1 MTSALLLLVALAAT
15 PDGGASDAGAAPT
28 DGGPADAAL
37 SPPPLS
43 TPPALPTVEPQ
54 PPEAARPAVV
64 VQGRL
69 FARGSRDPVGGAS
82 VVVDGLAAGE
92 TDADGRFSLVVTPG
106 RRVLQ
111 IQQPGYQP
119 LTHFVEARS
128 GLAPLELR
136 LQASD
141 EGAHR
146 YETVVK
152 GKSQDEAPVRTLSGP
167 EITRTA
173 GSLGDPFRV
182 IESLPGVATMMWP
195 LPIYAVRGANP
206 GNTGYFLDGVRI
218 PALFHFALGP
228 AVIHPYFLESLDFYS
243 AGYPARHGRYVSG
256 IVAANTAAPPTDRAH
271 GSVDVRLFDAGGILT
286 VPINDGHGTLAV
298 AARYAYPAGLASA
311 LVEDVRFHYWDYQL
325 RFDHDLG
332 PGRFSATVMGS
343 YDLFATRSRIEVS
356 SSDGGSVQQRETE
369 DSLILAF
376 QRYDLRWRGAAG
388 GGRLSVGLAL
398 GADRSESAVEEE
410 DSNGGTRTRNLTPR
424 VSYLR
429 SLSRAADLELGID
442 GEVTRFRGLL
452 ENRPGALRSGL
463 TSSRTAALVGGYGSL
478 LYRMGD
484 RVVVT
489 PGLRLDVFHEG
500 SATRADLGPRLNLRV
515 RAGEALWLKATGG
528 RASQM
533 PSLPFQLP
541 GIEAFELQRLG
552 LQTAWHGGLGVET
565 SLGGLDLDATSFVQR
580 YVLTDMRDPLLGDPL
595 LEDFLVR
602 RDALSYGLELMVRRP
617 PGHRLHGWLSY
628 TLSRS
633 LRAFEGGVVGPSDWD
648 QRHVLNLVVGYRWG
662 RTSLGTRFH
671 LNTGRMVPVGNLD
684 PLEMMRLPPF
694 YQLDLR
700 LDRRFVFERWT
711 MDAYIELVNATL
723 TRQVVDLLAT
733 RGGLEEES
741 FRIVLPSIGVR
752 AEF

>member
-1 MTSALLLLVALAAT
+1 VTGAPLLLLVLTAAPDAAL
-15 PDGGASDAGAAPT
+15 PDAGATDASAP
-28 DGGPADAAL
+28 DAGAPLL
-37 SPPPLS
+37 SPPPL
-43 TPPALPTVEPQ
+43 PTVE
-54 PPEAARPAVV
+54 ARPAESNRAAVV
-64 VQGRL
+64 IQGQL

-82 VVVDGLAAGE
+82 IIVDGLAAGE
-92 TDADGRFSLVVTPG
+92 TDAEGRFSLVVAPG
-106 RRVLQ
+106 RRILQ

-119 LTHFVEARS
+119 LTHFVQAVA

-136 LQASD
+136 LSAAD
-141 EGAHR
+141 EGSPR
-146 YETVVK
+146 YETVIK
-152 GKSQDEAPVRTLSGP
+152 GRSQDEAPVRTLSGP

-243 AGYPARHGRYVSG
+243 GGYPARHGRYVSG
-256 IVAANTAAPPTDRAH
+256 IVSAATAAPATDRAH
-271 GSVDVRLFDAGGILT
+271 GSIDVRLFDAGGILT
-286 VPINDGHGTLAV
+286 VPINGGKGSVAL

-311 LVEDVRFHYWDYQL
+311 LVEEVRFHYWDYQL

-343 YDLFATRSRIEVS
+343 YDLFATKSTSEIYSPDGEVT
-356 SSDGGSVQQRETE
+356 RTEHE
-369 DSLILAF
+369 DSVVLAF
-376 QRYDLRWRGAAG
+376 QRYDLRWRGAVG
-388 GGRLSVGLAL
+388 GGRLFAGLAL
-398 GADRSESAVEEE
+398 GTDKTESAVEED
-410 DSNGGTRTRNLTPR
+410 DSRGGARARNLTPR

-429 SLSRAADLELGID
+429 ALNPAADLELGID
-442 GEVTRFRGLL
+442 GELTRFRGLL
-452 ENRPGALRSGL
+452 LASNPNVPPSGL
-463 TSSRTAALVGGYGSL
+463 TSSRTAALVGGYSSL
-478 LYRMGD
+478 TYRLGD
-484 RVVVT
+484 RVVLT

-500 SATRADLGPRLNLRV
+500 KATEVDLGPRLNLRL
-515 RAGEALWLKATGG
+515 RAGDSFWVKLTGG

-541 GIEAFELQRLG
+541 GIEAFELGRLG

-565 SLGGLDLDATSFVQR
+565 NLRGFELDATSFVQR
-580 YVLTDMRDPLLGDPL
+580 YVLSDVRDPQLGDPL

-602 RDALSYGLELMVRRP
+602 RQALAYGLELMIRRP
-617 PGHRLHGWLSY
+617 PGQRLHGWLSY

-662 RTSLGTRFH
+662 RTTLGTRFH
-671 LNTGRMVPVGNLD
+671 LHTGRLVPIGNLD
-684 PLEMMRLPPF
+684 PLEMERLPPF

-700 LDRRFVFERWT
+700 LDRRFIFERWSL
-711 MDAYIELVNATL
+711 DAYIELVNATL
-723 TRQVVDLLAT
+723 TRQVIDLYAT
-733 RGGLEEES
+733 RGGIEEEG
-741 FRIVLPSIGVR
+741 FRIVLPSIGIR